1 MRKLNYARAISEAHS
16 QLLESDKNVVVI
28 GQGLWSPW
36 YAGQSISELDKK
48 FGKDRIIDT
57 PVSENG
63 VTAAAI
69 GAAMNG
75 LKPILFHPRM
85 DFMMLAVDPIVNQ
98 AANWSYMFNGQVGV
112 PLTIRAAINRGGE
125 QGAQHSQALQAFFA
139 HVPGIK
145 VVMPATAKDAKGLL
159 IAAVNDGNPV
169 MYIDDRW
176 CYDHEEDVPE
186 TMFESVIG
194 EASILKEG
202 TDITVVGIGNMVHHA
217 LDAASIS
224 DVSVEVID
232 LRSIKPWDTKT
243 VSKSVEKTG
252 HLVIADNAWVDFSI
266 AGEIASTITKMNWN
280 KNLSTAPVRVGLPNA
295 PAPVSSNLEKIYYP
309 NAATVLQA
317 IEICMRK
324 NSAKKDFIPGLEIPG
339 MIK

>member
-98 AANWSYMFNGQVGV
+98 AANWSYMFNGQVV
-112 PLTIRAAINRGGE
+112 ETKWFLKYN
-125 QGAQHSQALQAFFA
+125 LDLF
-139 HVPGIK
+139 
-145 VVMPATAKDAKGLL
+145 M
-159 IAAVNDGNPV
+159 
-169 MYIDDRW
+169 
-176 CYDHEEDVPE
+176 EDSE
-186 TMFESVIG
+186 
-194 EASILKEG
+194 LKE
-202 TDITVVGIGNMVHHA
+202 
-217 LDAASIS
+217 
-224 DVSVEVID
+224 
-232 LRSIKPWDTKT
+232 
-243 VSKSVEKTG
+243 
-252 HLVIADNAWVDFSI
+252 
-266 AGEIASTITKMNWN
+266 
-280 KNLSTAPVRVGLPNA
+280 
-295 PAPVSSNLEKIYYP
+295 YY
-309 NAATVLQA
+309 NQQ
-317 IEICMRK
+317 I
-324 NSAKKDFIPGLEIPG
+324 KDFVEEY
-339 MIK
+339 